1 MTRLVEREPS
11 VQVRPEALC
20 CISFPLARIPI
31 TPSAVVSN
39 KAITK
44 GHLIYVYIIKKLMR
58 LNISHIVFVL
68 FSIEYMSTRIDFSIN
83 SIPFGGII
91 VVNELG
97 KVLIWFVYDPLDY
110 QTIHVA

>member
-1 MTRLVEREPS
+1 
-11 VQVRPEALC
+11 
-20 CISFPLARIPI
+20 
-31 TPSAVVSN
+31 
-39 KAITK
+39 
-44 GHLIYVYIIKKLMR
+44 MR
-58 LNISHIVFVL
+58 SNISHIVFVL

-110 QTIHVA
+110 QTFHVAYDEPFFVVLNNYKQLPCFTETVATAMKILSIF